1 MPSRSAEQP
10 AVITDVPLSQDEEF
24 AKRRKRYTILMAVR
38 ALCVIAAALV
48 YGQSVVLALAFI
60 VGGAVLPWC
69 AVLIANDRLP
79 KKRRMRPGSLTL
91 SGDRALPAAGSDNNS
106 RSLDGSPKWQNRHP

>member
-1 MPSRSAEQP
+1 M
-10 AVITDVPLSQDEEF
+10 ITDVPLSQDEEF
-24 AKRRKRYTILMAVR
+24 AQRRKRYTILMSLR

-48 YGQSVVLALAFI
+48 YNQSVVLALAFI

-79 KKRRMRPGSLTL
+79 KKRRTRASYVSAP
-91 SGDRALPAAGSDNNS
+91 DARALASRDDDLSNRTIDGAA
-106 RSLDGSPKWQNRHP
+106 KWQNPQL